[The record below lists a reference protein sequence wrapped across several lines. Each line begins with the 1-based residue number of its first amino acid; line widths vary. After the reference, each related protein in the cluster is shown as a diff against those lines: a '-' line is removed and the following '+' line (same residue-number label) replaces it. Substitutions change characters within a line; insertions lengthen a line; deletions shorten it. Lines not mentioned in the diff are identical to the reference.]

1 MTSADVA
8 KGGSPEALDSE
19 QVVEDKI
26 LRNRSRLDAAT
37 QFVEQAGD
45 GTSRFVR
52 LVGAVGRFPLNIV
65 GTATGEVAR
74 AARETVESY
83 RNSANAGKSP
93 SGAKQD
99 SLAA

>member
-1 MTSADVA
+1 MATAEVSKD
-8 KGGSPEALDSE
+8 GSPEALSSE

-52 LVGAVGRFPLNIV
+52 LVGAVGRFPLNVV
-65 GTATGEVAR
+65 GTAAGEVAR